1 MIELTS
7 GVVNF
12 ILNKIGLIFSLAAL
26 IPSLKTVPV

>member
-12 ILNKIGLIFSLAAL
+12 ILNKIELIFSLAAL
-26 IPSLKTVPV
+26 ISSLKTVPV